1 MQYDRELVLNI
12 LERIQSSIEQIV
24 ERSKN
29 YHCGDDFLLTPTG
42 VTILDSI
49 CMQFIAIGES
59 LKGLDKI
66 TNGTLL
72 VTHPEIDW
80 KHVKGL
86 RDIIAH
92 HYFDIDAD
100 QIWWIIEKELPSLK
114 EAITSM
120 KKETSNIIISD
131 KIKVLSNVEPTKSH
145 ADYKDDIMDTLS
157 GKY

>member
-1 MQYDRELVLNI
+1 MPFDRELVLNI
-12 LERIQSSIEQIV
+12 LERVQNSIEQIL
-24 ERSKN
+24 ERSSN

-42 VTILDSI
+42 MTILDSI

-66 TNGTLL
+66 TSGTLL

-92 HYFDIDAD
+92 HYFDIDD
-100 QIWWIIEKELPSLK
+100 EQIWWIIEKEIPSLK
-114 EAITSM
+114 EAIISM
-120 KKETSNIIISD
+120 KKEIASQKT
-131 KIKVLSNVEPTKSH
+131 
-145 ADYKDDIMDTLS
+145 
-157 GKY
+157 

>member
-1 MQYDRELVLNI
+1 MEYMQFDRELVLNI
-12 LERIQSSIEQIV
+12 LERVQNSIEQIL
-24 ERSKN
+24 ERSSN

-42 VTILDSI
+42 MTILDSI

-66 TNGTLL
+66 TSGTLL

-92 HYFDIDAD
+92 HYFDIDAE
-100 QIWWIIEKELPSLK
+100 QIWRIIEKEIPSLK
-114 EAITSM
+114 EAIISM
-120 KKETSNIIISD
+120 KKEIASQKT
-131 KIKVLSNVEPTKSH
+131 
-145 ADYKDDIMDTLS
+145 
-157 GKY
+157 